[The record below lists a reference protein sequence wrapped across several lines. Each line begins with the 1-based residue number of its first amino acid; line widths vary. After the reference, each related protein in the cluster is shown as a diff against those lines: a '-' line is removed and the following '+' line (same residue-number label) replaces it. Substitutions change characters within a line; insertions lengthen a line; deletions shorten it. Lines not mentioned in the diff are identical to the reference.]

1 MKKLSPSNTR
11 DYLEL
16 RTEQLVNE
24 QDSGYRLLVD
34 AVCKAEPLL
43 TQDGFR
49 AETDP
54 LSMFITCINA
64 GACPPASVM
73 ILLADCFKYFE
84 SFPLRDNEKYFKRIF
99 YPREPGRRGSVR
111 MRLKNEMEKDKL
123 EAKVRYLKT
132 QGMNR
137 NEAIQYLKESN
148 KIFIE
153 PESIRQRLWRRRHQT
168 K

>member
-1 MKKLSPSNTR
+1 MTKLSPANTR

-24 QDSGYRLLVD
+24 QDVRYRLLVE

-43 TQDGFR
+43 TQDGFWN
-49 AETDP
+49 ETDP
-54 LSMFITCINA
+54 LSMFIECVNA

-73 ILLADCFKYFE
+73 ILLADCFEYLE

-123 EAKVRYLKT
+123 EAKVEYLKT
-132 QGMNR
+132 QGMSR
-137 NEAIQYLKESN
+137 NEAIQYLKKSN

-153 PESIRQRLWRRRHQT
+153 PESIRQKLRRRRHQ
-168 K
+168 KK